1 MALQTERVARRKFSA
16 DNTDAFMKAMAYS
29 VGLHF
34 SAIIAALV
42 VANLTSTWQPP
53 KDIQKA
59 YAVHLIDPGPPSTA
73 TASIAKHKTKRKT
86 AKFEPP
92 TKKETTAKQIT
103 TVKKSEKETKKTTFK
118 ASAKTVKQIKKVDEA
133 PANVVNKQKTGG
145 TIDIKKFPYEW
156 YLRMIETKIY
166 GNWDTLGVNSGSNEP
181 QKVTIYFQIGRD
193 GKLKGSKIEISSH
206 SENIDESA
214 LKAVSM
220 SSPFP
225 PLPDG
230 YKEDQL
236 EVHFGF
242 KIDPR

>member
-1 MALQTERVARRKFSA
+1 MVVQTERVTRRKFSA
-16 DNTDAFMKAMAYS
+16 DSADAFMKALVYS
-29 VGLHF
+29 AGLHVTV
-34 SAIIAALV
+34 IIAAIIV
-42 VANLTSTWQPP
+42 SSFATAWKPP
-53 KDIQKA
+53 IDLMKP

-73 TASIAKHKTKRKT
+73 TASIAKDKTKRKT
-86 AKFEPP
+86 DKFEPP
-92 TKKETTAKQIT
+92 TKKEASAKQIT
-103 TVKKSEKETKKTTFK
+103 TVKKSKKETKKTEFK
-118 ASAKTVKQIKKVDEA
+118 AREKTVKQVKKVDEA

-166 GNWDTLGVNSGSNEP
+166 GNWDTLGVNSVSGESV
-181 QKVTIYFQIGRD
+181 KVTIYFQIGKN
-193 GKLKGSKIEISSH
+193 GKLKGSKVESS
-206 SENIDESA
+206 SQNESIDESA
-214 LKAVSM
+214 LKAVNM
-220 SSPFP
+220 SGPFP